1 MELVE
6 RVKDVFVKV
15 LKVKPEEI
23 DVAAQLYTN
32 LGCDST
38 EMVEIA
44 VALEKTFGVDL
55 ADNEIKKTHA
65 INEIAE
71 ILKAKGVK

>member
-1 MELVE
+1 MELVD
-6 RVKDVFVKV
+6 RIKDVFVKV

-23 DVAAQLYTN
+23 DVTAQLYTN

-55 ADNEIKKTHA
+55 ADNEIKKTHS
-65 INEIAE
+65 IYDIAE
-71 ILKAKGVK
+71 ILKSKGAK